1 MILIEGVWGGVGLP
15 AARVTSLLAQHTER
29 VHHEDLA
36 ADPRLWGKEVDDERY
51 ALVARAEPPHRHTEV
66 VDVHLILRR
75 GPDVLLARRGRH
87 GLWGRPAEHALR
99 PRGGR

>member
-1 MILIEGVWGGVGLP
+1 GRLILIEGVWGGVGLP

-75 GPDVLLARRGRH
+75 GP
-87 GLWGRPAEHALR
+87 
-99 PRGGR
+99 